1 MASTRSSRHDVFQTI
16 STTSL
21 YSWPTYESTPL
32 YDRSSLRAL
41 AEDVRT
47 LARVWFRREAH
58 DSVDGVICHLPL
70 EHVEFEPHDSYTGRT
85 RYEMGQLFRAF
96 LLKELHGWAHET
108 ALIEYLQ
115 Q

>member
-1 MASTRSSRHDVFQTI
+1 
-16 STTSL
+16 L
-21 YSWPTYESTPL
+21 
-32 YDRSSLRAL
+32 
-41 AEDVRT
+41 
-47 LARVWFRREAH
+47 
-58 DSVDGVICHLPL
+58 ICHLPL
-70 EHVEFEPHDSYTGRT
+70 EHVEFEPHDCYTGRT